1 MKYFPSYTRW
11 AIFMF
16 VTLAVVSLAV
26 ASTYLIRRL
35 QKQEIDIVEVIAT
48 AMKFMQDEQIND
60 PKTI

>member
-35 QKQEIDIVEVIAT
+35 QKQDIDRVEVIAT
-48 AMKFMQDEQIND
+48 AMKFMQDE
-60 PKTI
+60 